1 MESKKP
7 PVEDFIK
14 SAKASKAEI
23 SEPEQPAIARGDVTF
38 PLHIQKEVH
47 VRWKKFAHKAEK
59 SLHDFICVAVQEKIK
74 NMENEK

>member
-1 MESKKP
+1 MQSKKP